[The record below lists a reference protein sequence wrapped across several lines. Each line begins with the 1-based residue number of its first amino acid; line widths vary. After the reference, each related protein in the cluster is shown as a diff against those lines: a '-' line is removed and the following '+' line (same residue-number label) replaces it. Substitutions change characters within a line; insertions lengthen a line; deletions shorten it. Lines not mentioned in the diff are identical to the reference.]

1 MATRQSS
8 VASTADDSAAT
19 VQRLM
24 DQYTEIARLAGGL
37 AHEIKN
43 PLSTIR
49 LNMELLAEDLAE
61 VETPSGRRSLK
72 RVEVVRRECQRLQS
86 LLDDF
91 LTYAKVRRLQL
102 EPTDLNHQID
112 DVLDFFA
119 PEANEAGIE
128 VVRYFD
134 PELPR
139 VMLDR
144 EAFRQALLNL
154 IINAKQAMPEGG
166 QLVVRTAAEG
176 DVIAIHL
183 IDTGCGMDDQTL
195 SRMFEAFFS
204 TKPSGSGLGLP
215 TTEKII
221 AAHGGQIRVQSEVG
235 RGTQITIELP
245 VPARLVG
252 VESS

>member
-1 MATRQSS
+1 MATPQPNL
-8 VASTADDSAAT
+8 APPTDDSAAT

-61 VETPSGRRSLK
+61 LDAPAARRSLK
-72 RVEVVRRECQRLQS
+72 RVDVVRRECGRLQS

-119 PEANEAGIE
+119 PEAAEAGVE
-128 VVRYFD
+128 VLRYLD
-134 PELPR
+134 PDLPR

-144 EAFRQALLNL
+144 KAFRQALLNL
-154 IINAKQAMPEGG
+154 IINAKQAMPDGG
-166 QLVVRTAAEG
+166 QLVVRTLYEG
-176 DVIAIHL
+176 VTVAVQL
-183 IDTGCGMDDQTL
+183 IDTGAGMDHQTL
-195 SRMFEAFFS
+195 SKMFEAFYS
-204 TKPSGSGLGLP
+204 TKPNGSGLGLP
-215 TTEKII
+215 TTEKIV
-221 AAHGGQIRVQSEVG
+221 AAHGGQIRVQSELG

-245 VPARLVG
+245 VPPRLPG
-252 VESS
+252 SD

>member
-1 MATRQSS
+1 MATRQPNVVSS
-8 VASTADDSAAT
+8 PDDSAAT

-37 AHEIKN
+37 AHEIKD

-61 VETPSGRRSLK
+61 LETPAGRRSLK
-72 RVEVVRRECQRLQS
+72 RVEVVRRECQRLQA

-91 LTYAKVRRLQL
+91 LSYAKVRRLHL
-102 EPTDLNHQID
+102 EPTDLNHQIN

-119 PEANEAGIE
+119 PEAKEAGVEI
-128 VVRYFD
+128 VRYLD

-154 IINAKQAMPEGG
+154 IINARQAMPDGG
-166 QLVVRTAAEG
+166 QFVVRTTAEG
-176 DVIAIHL
+176 DTVAINL
-183 IDTGCGMDDQTL
+183 IDTGCGMDDLTL

-204 TKPSGSGLGLP
+204 TKPNGSGLGLP
-215 TTEKII
+215 TTEKIV
-221 AAHGGQIRVQSEVG
+221 AAHGGRIRVQSEVS

-245 VPARLVG
+245 VPARLAG
-252 VESS
+252 AGEY

>member
-1 MATRQSS
+1 MASRQPKVDPSP
-8 VASTADDSAAT
+8 DDSAAT

-24 DQYTEIARLAGGL
+24 DQYTEIAKLAGGL

-61 VETPSGRRSLK
+61 LETPAGRRSLK
-72 RVEVVRRECQRLQS
+72 RVEVVRRECGRLQS

-91 LTYAKVRRLQL
+91 LSYAKVRRLHL
-102 EPTDLNHQID
+102 EPSNLNHQID

-119 PEANEAGIE
+119 PEAAEAGVEI
-128 VVRYFD
+128 VRYLD

-144 EAFRQALLNL
+144 EAFRRALLNL
-154 IINAKQAMPEGG
+154 IINAKQAMPDGG
-166 QLVVRTAAEG
+166 QLVVRTGAEG
-176 DVIAIHL
+176 GTVAVHL
-183 IDTGCGMDDQTL
+183 IDSGCGMDDVTL
-195 SRMFEAFFS
+195 SKMFEAFYS
-204 TKPSGSGLGLP
+204 TKPNGSGLGLP

-221 AAHGGQIRVQSEVG
+221 AAHDGRIRVQSEVG
-235 RGTQITIELP
+235 RGTQMTIELP
-245 VPARLVG
+245 VPARLAG
-252 VESS
+252 E